1 MKRIAIIAFAMNA
14 AFMLVA
20 STTMEDI
27 APRFPTN
34 TEIVWKVPSNQLPH
48 DIWVYKRLPRVF
60 SAAVISNAIVLASL
74 QSKGFPK
81 PTSNDFFIWEDK
93 GPNYPG
99 PIPNI
104 FSIRPGYA
112 TISYGMPNYDRGS
125 GESLPNDESAV
136 ARAWAS
142 AAQLG
147 LDTNQLKM
155 KNWTS
160 HVCGFDEHGHENIE
174 RRIGG
179 RGVFLSRK
187 VDGLLFFATG
197 DDGWNEGFWIEF
209 GSQGNIR
216 AFSINWPGLQR
227 FASHPTADPQQ
238 IVACI
243 RARKIFVLPNA
254 NEENYS
260 KRIKTLSD
268 AKKIIITKMTPYYGE
283 GIYGET
289 PRDDEPPKWVRP
301 VAELEAVGS
310 FGNSNAV
317 FRILSP
323 ILLEDAQRL
332 LKAKDM

>member
-1 MKRIAIIAFAMNA
+1 MLSCSRRSKARASQSQPAMTFLFGKIKGQII
-14 AFMLVA
+14 LV
-20 STTMEDI
+20 
-27 APRFPTN
+27 RFP
-34 TEIVWKVPSNQLPH
+34 ISLAYVLVM
-48 DIWVYKRLPRVF
+48 RL
-60 SAAVISNAIVLASL
+60 
-74 QSKGFPK
+74 FPMGCQ
-81 PTSNDFFIWEDK
+81 T
-93 GPNYPG
+93 
-99 PIPNI
+99 
-104 FSIRPGYA
+104 
-112 TISYGMPNYDRGS
+112 TIGGS